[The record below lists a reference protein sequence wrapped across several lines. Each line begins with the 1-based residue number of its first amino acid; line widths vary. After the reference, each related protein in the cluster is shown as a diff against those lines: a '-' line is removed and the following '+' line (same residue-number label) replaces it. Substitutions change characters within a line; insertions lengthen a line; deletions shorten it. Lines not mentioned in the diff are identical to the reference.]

1 MASPASVG
9 RHPVHP
15 MLIPF
20 PIALWIFSLVA
31 DVIYLWRGSP
41 VWRDWI
47 AFYTLLGGILGAAAA
62 AVPGFIDWL
71 SIKDREVKK
80 LADWHARLNVI
91 ALLIFIASF
100 YLRTT
105 SGARWIGGSLTIPI
119 LLSVVGIILITI
131 SGWLGGEMVYVHGVA
146 VEPQRGAVQR
156 ERGKARVS
164 E

>member
-1 MASPASVG
+1 MASPASAG

-31 DVIYLWRGSP
+31 DVIYLWRGNL
-41 VWRDWI
+41 VWRDYV
-47 AFYTLLGGILGAAAA
+47 AFYTLLGGIIGAAAA

-91 ALLIFIASF
+91 ALLIFIADF
-100 YLRTT
+100 YLRTAG
-105 SGARWIGGSLTIPI
+105 GARWVGTSLTIPL
-119 LLSVVGIILITI
+119 LLSVLGIILITI

-146 VEPQRGAVQR
+146 VEPQQDSAQE
-156 ERGKARVS
+156 ERLKSRAS
-164 E
+164 

>member
-9 RHPVHP
+9 KHPVHP
-15 MLIPF
+15 MIIPF

-41 VWRDWI
+41 VWRDYV
-47 AFYTLLGGILGAAAA
+47 AFYSLLAGIIGAVVA
-62 AVPGFIDWL
+62 AVPGFVDWL
-71 SIKDREVKK
+71 SITDRGVKK

-91 ALLIFIASF
+91 ALVVFVIDF

-105 SGARWIGGSLTIPI
+105 GGMRWVGGSYTIPL
-119 LLSVVGIILITI
+119 LLSVLGVILITI

-146 VEPQRGAVQR
+146 VEPQRDSAQE
-156 ERGKARVS
+156 ERLKSRAD
-164 E
+164 